1 MVQEGNLI
9 QQVTAGPDSA
19 RIPQATT
26 PATNNVSMSGS
37 ASTLSAGAAQF
48 TPAAAAPPAAEHR
61 AEIEKLRIGRGE
73 LPDDYYCSITCDVM
87 KDPVMAADGY
97 TYERVAIEQWL
108 ATGTGT
114 SPKTNEVLRHRELTP
129 NKALKTLI
137 ADELR
142 KRAASSCG
150 AAAPSPGAEG
160 KP

>member
-1 MVQEGNLI
+1 MVQEGNPI

-48 TPAAAAPPAAEHR
+48 TPAAAAPPA
-61 AEIEKLRIGRGE
+61 
-73 LPDDYYCSITCDVM
+73 
-87 KDPVMAADGY
+87 
-97 TYERVAIEQWL
+97 RVAIEQWL

-114 SPKTNEVLRHRELTP
+114 SPKTNEVLPHRELTP

-150 AAAPSPGAEG
+150 AAAAPSPGAEG